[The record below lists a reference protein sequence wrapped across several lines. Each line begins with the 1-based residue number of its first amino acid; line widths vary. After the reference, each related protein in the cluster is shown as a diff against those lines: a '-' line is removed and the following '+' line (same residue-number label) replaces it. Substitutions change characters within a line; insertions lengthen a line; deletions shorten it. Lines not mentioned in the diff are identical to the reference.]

1 MKVLYER
8 VAGIDVHK
16 EMIKVAIRSPG
27 EKPWTRKTE
36 ILEYRTFYGVLQA
49 MALELRRR
57 GVTHVVMEASG
68 VYTEPVYYAL
78 CEQDFTQVAVINP
91 AHAKAL
97 KGHKTDA
104 KDCARLAELFEC
116 GLLRGSCIPA
126 PELKEVRDLTRYRMK
141 TVQART
147 SEIQRLGK
155 ALESAGIKLGSV
167 ASSITG
173 ASATAMIEALIDGE
187 RRGGVLAD
195 LAKGRMRAAGK
206 LAGLSMALS
215 GRFTGHHALL
225 CRLHQDRIAGFDAAV
240 AGLDEQIAGKVTRW
254 QREAGL
260 LTSVPGFGDVV
271 AQAWLGEIGPAPHR
285 HFASHEKLASWV
297 TLCPGNNI
305 SARKRKHG
313 RTGDAGTYI
322 KPMLVQAAWNAIR
335 VRAGCR
341 PGTTGWCA
349 GSAATRTPARRRR
362 RSSRSRTPCSRSPT
376 RCSRAG
382 RPAPT
387 WAQTSIPA
395 ANRPSTSGPGWSASC
410 KSCTRAAPSPSPSAR
425 RRPPYHPALNHQP
438 LPCSLGAAADPAPRP
453 FPPSGQPTPSSSLAA
468 AQAKVRSLGDLALT
482 VPGSRPC
489 RRV

>member
-16 EMIKVAIRSPG
+16 EMVKVAIRSPG

-36 ILEYRTFYGVLQA
+36 ILEFRTFYGVLQE
-49 MALELRRR
+49 MARELRRR

-68 VYTEPVYYAL
+68 VYAEPVYYAL
-78 CEQDFTQVAVINP
+78 CEQDFEQVAVINP

-104 KDCARLAELFEC
+104 RDCARLAELLEC
-116 GLLRGSCIPA
+116 GLLRGSYIPPA
-126 PELKEVRDLTRYRMK
+126 ELKEVRDLTRYRMK

-173 ASATAMIEALIDGE
+173 TGSTAMIEALIDGE

-195 LAKGRMRAAGK
+195 LAIGRMRTAGK
-206 LAGLSMALS
+206 LADLSMALA

-225 CRLHQDRIAGFDAAV
+225 CRLHLDRIAVFDDAV
-240 AGLDEQIAGKVTRW
+240 DGLDGRITGKAERW

-260 LTSVPGFGDVV
+260 LISVPGFGDVV
-271 AQAWLGEIGPAPHR
+271 GQAWLGEIGPAPHL
-285 HFASHEKLASWV
+285 HFATHEKLASWV

-322 KPMLVQAAWNAIR
+322 KPMLIQAAWAAIR

-349 GSAATRTPARRRR
+349 GSAARRTRARRRR
-362 RSSRSRTPCSRSPT
+362 RSPRSRTPCSRSPT

-382 RPAPT
+382 RRTRSRAR
-387 WAQTSIPA
+387 TSTPG
-395 ANRPSTSGPGWSASC
+395 ANHPNTSRPGWSARC
-410 KSCTRAAPSPSPSAR
+410 KSSTPAAPSPSPSAL
-425 RRPPYHPALNHQP
+425 RRPHYYA
-438 LPCSLGAAADPAPRP
+438 G
-453 FPPSGQPTPSSSLAA
+453 T
-468 AQAKVRSLGDLALT
+468 
-482 VPGSRPC
+482 
-489 RRV
+489 